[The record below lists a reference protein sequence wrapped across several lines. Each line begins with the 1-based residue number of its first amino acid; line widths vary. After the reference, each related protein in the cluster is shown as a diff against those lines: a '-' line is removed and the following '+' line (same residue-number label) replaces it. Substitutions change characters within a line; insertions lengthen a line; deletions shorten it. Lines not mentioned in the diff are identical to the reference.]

1 MKKLSI
7 FTLFLLV
14 FAWLSAISSDALYAK
29 MQKAYG
35 SFSSFQANVK
45 QDNHFAQLGKSI
57 SYSGN
62 IYFVKGRMVI
72 RYDKPSFQRLQISGG
87 MVELYDQ
94 GSKTVF
100 RSRMR
105 PEFGKMNPVE
115 ILQLYW
121 KKSKV
126 SVAEAKDKF
135 YEVSLIPQSDPLIV
149 KLNARIST
157 KTSLIHS
164 LSYTDANGNKVSYSF
179 SGIKTNAAIPASVW
193 SYVYPKETQVVQQ

>member
-1 MKKLSI
+1 MKKLS
-7 FTLFLLV
+7 FLLCSLLL
-14 FAWLSAISSDALYAK
+14 FGSLAGLSPEALYGK

-45 QDNHFAQLGKSI
+45 QDNHFAQINKSI
-57 SYSGN
+57 SYSGK
-62 IYFVKGRMVI
+62 IYFSQGRMVI
-72 RYDKPSFQRLQISGG
+72 RYDKPAFQRLQISGG
-87 MVELYDQ
+87 LVELYDA

-121 KKSKV
+121 GKSKV
-126 SVAEAKDKF
+126 SVSGEKNGVST
-135 YEVSLIPQSDPLIV
+135 VSLKPSGDPMIV
-149 KLNARIST
+149 SLSAKINN
-157 KTSLIHS
+157 KTGIVDY
-164 LSYTDANGNKVSYSF
+164 LSYTDPNGNKVGYSF

-193 SYVYPKETQVVQQ
+193 KYTYPKGTQVVEQ